1 MNNLRNKFSYLLT
14 VLLIS
19 VGAVSCEMSTMEE
32 PIIAEQLE
40 ETEPNINAESGA
52 NLRLAA
58 NLMYEETF
66 EGDSPL
72 STAFEMQKSTSYGFA
87 LAERP
92 VFKGSKSGRIE
103 LRYNDPIAHNGT
115 RAEICVVD
123 RIPQKERWYSF
134 AAYFPASGYAY
145 DSSNELIS
153 QWHQSGSPALS
164 LRIARDRFYI
174 RTLPTDPSKNWK
186 NLDLGKVIKDTWHEF
201 VIHVVHSGGA
211 DALVE
216 VWRNGEKVATHRG
229 PNNYDNKELPYWKLG
244 LYKAIW
250 NNKRATDTEK
260 RVIYLDN
267 IRVGDSN
274 ASLDQMTTGSE
285 VDPNLAEAESNSSP
299 VESNSSNDISFT
311 VIDAH
316 LEKGIKT
323 LINGETI
330 GFNSLGT
337 KKLNFKANVNSN
349 VKSVK
354 LELRGASSQTYLDKR
369 IPFSLFGDDGKSN
382 YYFGNRILPSGSY
395 TLTATGYADANG
407 RTLIGESY
415 TVDFN
420 IEN

>member
-1 MNNLRNKFSYLLT
+1 M
-14 VLLIS
+14 
-19 VGAVSCEMSTMEE
+19 
-32 PIIAEQLE
+32 
-40 ETEPNINAESGA
+40 
-52 NLRLAA
+52 
-58 NLMYEETF
+58 
-66 EGDSPL
+66 
-72 STAFEMQKSTSYGFA
+72 
-87 LAERP
+87 
-92 VFKGSKSGRIE
+92 
-103 LRYNDPIAHNGT
+103 
-115 RAEICVVD
+115 
-123 RIPQKERWYSF
+123 
-134 AAYFPASGYAY
+134 
-145 DSSNELIS
+145 
-153 QWHQSGSPALS
+153 
-164 LRIARDRFYI
+164 
-174 RTLPTDPSKNWK
+174 
-186 NLDLGKVIKDTWHEF
+186 
-201 VIHVVHSGGA
+201 
-211 DALVE
+211 
-216 VWRNGEKVATHRG
+216 ATHRG

-274 ASLDQMTTGSE
+274 ASLEQMTTGSE

-349 VKSVK
+349 VQSVK

-395 TLTATGYADANG
+395 TLTAIGYADANG
-407 RTLIGESY
+407 HTLMGESY
-415 TVDFN
+415 TVSFN
-420 IEN
+420 IKN